1 DEFTTNPYSMKV
13 EIKSDEMKDSD
24 KEVFGM
30 RDFSTKG
37 TQFMINGKPTFLR
50 GTLECATFPKT
61 GYPSTSLDKWLHIFK
76 VCKSYGLNHMRFH
89 SWCPPEE
96 AFEAADQVGFYLQV
110 EASSWENQGATIGDG
125 KPLDQYIYDESN
137 RMVKAYGNHPSFC
150 MMAYGNEPAG
160 KHSVK
165 YLTDFVKYWEAKDSR
180 ILYTTGSGWPV
191 VPESDYNSMPAPRI
205 QQWGQGLKSIINGQ
219 APRTNYDWRNIISS
233 YKQPTVSHEIGQWC
247 VYPDFK
253 EIPEYDG
260 VLQAKNFEIFRDR
273 LKNHGMANLADSFLL
288 ASGKLQ
294 VLCYKAD
301 IEAALRT
308 PGFGGVQLLGLH
320 DFPGQGT
327 ALVGVLNA
335 FWEDKGY
342 VTGEEY
348 SQFDNSTVPL
358 VRLPKM
364 IYMNNENL

>member
-1 DEFTTNPYSMKV
+1 
-13 EIKSDEMKDSD
+13 
-24 KEVFGM
+24 
-30 RDFSTKG
+30 
-37 TQFMINGKPTFLR
+37 
-50 GTLECATFPKT
+50 
-61 GYPSTSLDKWLHIFK
+61 
-76 VCKSYGLNHMRFH
+76 
-89 SWCPPEE
+89 
-96 AFEAADQVGFYLQV
+96 
-110 EASSWENQGATIGDG
+110 
-125 KPLDQYIYDESN
+125 
-137 RMVKAYGNHPSFC
+137 
-150 MMAYGNEPAG
+150 
-160 KHSVK
+160 
-165 YLTDFVKYWEAKDSR
+165 
-180 ILYTTGSGWPV
+180 
-191 VPESDYNSMPAPRI
+191 
-205 QQWGQGLKSIINGQ
+205 
-219 APRTNYDWRNIISS
+219 WRNIISS

-308 PGFGGVQLLGLH
+308 PGFGGFQLLGLH

-364 IYMNNENL
+364 IYMNNENLKAEVDIAHFVPHPLKEVTPTWSLTRKDGSVYEKGKLATTNIPLGNAFQLGTIKQSLNNIKKAEKLTLTVSVKGFENSWDIWVYPAHLPTITDQNKIKVTQTFDPSIVKDLQDGGTVLLTLPKGSIKPDKGGNIDIGFSSIFWNTAWTGGQAPQTLGILCDPNHPALQSFPTSFHSDWQWWDPV